1 MSRIIYLSDIQI
13 EHRKDKVKVEKKSI
27 TKHGDF
33 IENDSQINAVD
44 CHSHRWT
51 D

>member
-1 MSRIIYLSDIQI
+1 MKREANIYYPKSVFPN
-13 EHRKDKVKVEKKSI
+13 HGKKSI

-44 CHSHRWT
+44 CHSQRWT